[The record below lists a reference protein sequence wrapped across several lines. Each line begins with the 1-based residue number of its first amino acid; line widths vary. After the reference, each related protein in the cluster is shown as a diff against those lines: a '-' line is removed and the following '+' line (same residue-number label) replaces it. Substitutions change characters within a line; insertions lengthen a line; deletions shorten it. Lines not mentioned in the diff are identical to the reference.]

1 MEFKNKLHSNS
12 SIHSYNTRINS
23 LLRLP
28 SDKQKLIRK
37 SYLCKSIE
45 LWNTVDVDIRNIN
58 SITVFKKKI
67 KILLIENKIQLI
79 NCNFAMNL
87 PYTTAFYIQRL
98 LFIFFPLIFM
108 FYLCVL
114 MLLFHL
120 LRTET
125 YSNKGHKCLNYFY
138 SISLCPI
145 FCVQMLLFHL
155 MRSETYSNKGH
166 KSPFL

>member
-37 SYLCKSIE
+37 SYICKSIE

-67 KILLIENKIQLI
+67 KILLIENKI
-79 NCNFAMNL
+79 
-87 PYTTAFYIQRL
+87 
-98 LFIFFPLIFM
+98 
-108 FYLCVL
+108 
-114 MLLFHL
+114 
-120 LRTET
+120 
-125 YSNKGHKCLNYFY
+125 
-138 SISLCPI
+138 
-145 FCVQMLLFHL
+145 
-155 MRSETYSNKGH
+155 
-166 KSPFL
+166 

>member
-1 MEFKNKLHSNS
+1 MSLIYSYLNYCNVIWGGAYDTVLQPLYILQKKAIRLITSSHYLEHTAPLFKSLELLNIHQIFKLNCLLLVYKCTKNNYFMEFKNKLHSNS

-67 KILLIENKIQLI
+67 KILLIENKI
-79 NCNFAMNL
+79 
-87 PYTTAFYIQRL
+87 
-98 LFIFFPLIFM
+98 
-108 FYLCVL
+108 
-114 MLLFHL
+114 
-120 LRTET
+120 
-125 YSNKGHKCLNYFY
+125 
-138 SISLCPI
+138 
-145 FCVQMLLFHL
+145 
-155 MRSETYSNKGH
+155 
-166 KSPFL
+166 